1 MPIYQSIEEL
11 IGQTPLVR
19 LARLEEALGLPVR
32 LLAKLERANPAGSAK
47 DRAALYM
54 IRAAEESG
62 QLKAGG
68 TIIEPTIGNTGVALA
83 SLAAVRGYKAVFTM
97 PESMSIERRKL
108 LAAYGAEIVLTPGSE
123 GMAGAVRAAEAL
135 AEATPGGVVM
145 HQFENP
151 ANAQAHFETT
161 GPELWRDT
169 QGCLDA
175 FVAGVGT
182 GGTFTGAGR
191 YLKQQSPAVHLVAV
205 EPAKSPLLS
214 GGAAGPHGIQGIG
227 ANFVPALLDTGLYDE
242 VLPIADEAAFKMAR
256 LLAKREGILT
266 GVSSG
271 AALAAAAELARR
283 PEYAGKTIVALLT
296 DTGERYLSTALFEE

>member
-1 MPIYQSIEEL
+1 M
-11 IGQTPLVR
+11 
-19 LARLEEALGLPVR
+19 
-32 LLAKLERANPAGSAK
+32 
-47 DRAALYM
+47 
-54 IRAAEESG
+54 
-62 QLKAGG
+62 
-68 TIIEPTIGNTGVALA
+68 
-83 SLAAVRGYKAVFTM
+83 
-97 PESMSIERRKL
+97 
-108 LAAYGAEIVLTPGSE
+108 
-123 GMAGAVRAAEAL
+123 
-135 AEATPGGVVM
+135 
-145 HQFENP
+145 
-151 ANAQAHFETT
+151 
-161 GPELWRDT
+161 
-169 QGCLDA
+169 
-175 FVAGVGT
+175 
-182 GGTFTGAGR
+182 
-191 YLKQQSPAVHLVAV
+191 